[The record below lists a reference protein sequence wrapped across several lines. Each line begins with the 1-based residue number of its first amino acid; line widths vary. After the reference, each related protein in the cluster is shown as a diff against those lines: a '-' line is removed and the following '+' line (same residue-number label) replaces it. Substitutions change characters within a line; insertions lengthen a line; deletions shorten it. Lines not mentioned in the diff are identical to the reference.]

1 MYEAK
6 KSVSCVTKEKS
17 KKISVRTVV
26 IFIIM
31 IMITIEK
38 YDDKQKVKVD
48 DKQKVKV
55 DQNSIISFQK

>member
-1 MYEAK
+1 
-6 KSVSCVTKEKS
+6 
-17 KKISVRTVV
+17 
-26 IFIIM
+26 
-31 IMITIEK
+31 MITIEK

>member
-1 MYEAK
+1 
-6 KSVSCVTKEKS
+6 
-17 KKISVRTVV
+17 
-26 IFIIM
+26 M